1 MTRLRHLC
9 HTGGLPV
16 AAALL
21 CAACASQPKTLYYW
35 GSYQPQVYAYLK
47 AQDGDHAAEIIAL
60 EKTQEQARAANKA
73 LPPGFQAHLG
83 MLHIAAGKP
92 DLARQAFEAEKA
104 SVPESATY
112 MDFMLAKLSGGET
125 Q

>member
-1 MTRLRHLC
+1 MMGKAL
-9 HTGGLPV
+9 
-16 AAALL
+16 AALAAFFL
-21 CAACASQPKTLYYW
+21 LAGCAGPSTLYYW

-60 EKTQEQARAANKA
+60 EKTQEQARAANKS
-73 LPPGFQAHLG
+73 LPPGFHAHLG

-104 SVPESATY
+104 SFPESAAY
-112 MDFMLAKLSGGET
+112 MDFMLAKLGGGEKK
-125 Q
+125 